1 MGTTRTGAIS
11 GERMSENKNNYLE
24 LLSGQGIP
32 DGVLTDDEIRKIRF
46 KLWKLLGKRTQCFTM
61 SDSSSVPVETAE
73 ELMKSIFFTI
83 GLYIGNEGNKWEL
96 LLETSDLQELLKA
109 GWVEIEK
116 RMADGRELLRKVRET
131 APAVENK
138 SYRDTLKGIEVF
150 FKKYDYRFFAHEIP
164 GDIDYQLCYPVPGE
178 LQGIEYIN
186 CYLSRLL
193 TENLFCGCFASDR
206 ITMLLRS
213 YCPDY
218 NGLLINIYEPAAVNA
233 LGLAILDGD
242 IIALDIDDKG
252 SSDLLVFF
260 GSKSEEEALEAL
272 KRSADKVC
280 RTLQLVDNEIQEYL
294 QKTASGL
301 YCRIASALP
310 SGRLDGIF
318 LPLAAQKIEEVRQ
331 VQFIDGKVLDDERLR
346 KLIDEISDC
355 RSASDK
361 IAIVRQEIH
370 SMKDLIEVL
379 NISFWGEEC
388 TKLFGTF
395 DSLEIE
401 LLFQYV
407 KSRPADWRSDSGW
420 ELQLKS
426 HQADYLP

>member
-1 MGTTRTGAIS
+1 
-11 GERMSENKNNYLE
+11 MSENKNNYLE
-24 LLSGQGIP
+24 LFSGQGIP
-32 DGVLTDDEIRKIRF
+32 EGVLTDGEIRKIRF

-61 SDSSSVPVETAE
+61 GDSSSVPVETAE

-83 GLYIGNEGNKWEL
+83 GLYIENEGNKWEL
-96 LLETSDLQELLKA
+96 LLETSDMQELLKA

-164 GDIDYQLCYPVPGE
+164 GDIDYQLCYPVQGE
-178 LQGIEYIN
+178 LQGIKYIN

-206 ITMLLRS
+206 ITMLLKS

-218 NGLLINIYEPAAVNA
+218 NGLLINIYEPVAVNA

-252 SSDLLVFF
+252 RSDLLAFF
-260 GSKSEEEALEAL
+260 GSKSEEEALETL
-272 KRSADKVC
+272 KQSADKVC
-280 RTLQLVDNEIQEYL
+280 HTLQLDDNEMREYL
-294 QKTASGL
+294 QKTASDL
-301 YCRIASALP
+301 YYRIASALS
-310 SGRLDGIF
+310 SGGLDGIF
-318 LPLAAQKIEEVRQ
+318 LPLAAEKIEEVRQ

-355 RSASDK
+355 RSVSDR

-379 NISFWGEEC
+379 
-388 TKLFGTF
+388 
-395 DSLEIE
+395 
-401 LLFQYV
+401 
-407 KSRPADWRSDSGW
+407 
-420 ELQLKS
+420 
-426 HQADYLP
+426 